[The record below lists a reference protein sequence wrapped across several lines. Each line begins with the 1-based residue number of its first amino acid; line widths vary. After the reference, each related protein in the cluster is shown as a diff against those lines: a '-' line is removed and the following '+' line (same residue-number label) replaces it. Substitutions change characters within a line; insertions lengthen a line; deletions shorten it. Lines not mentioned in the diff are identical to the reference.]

1 MRGEFSELA
10 TFIQTT
16 LSPVTNKL
24 QTLESKVDALN
35 MDRVTRSDIEKLRS
49 EMSTA
54 YVPRDAYEP
63 RHAALI
69 ERDAQIENLVREVRR
84 DIEVQMKQ
92 LRDDTKKESQ
102 KIHER
107 LESGKQQI
115 EDRFK
120 EQQEI
125 QLSARDRTW
134 VRWSQ
139 VVGYIGM
146 ALAILGF
153 IVDHI
158 NFH

>member
-1 MRGEFSELA
+1 
-10 TFIQTT
+10 
-16 LSPVTNKL
+16 
-24 QTLESKVDALN
+24 

-69 ERDAQIENLVREVRR
+69 ERDTQLDNNIRELRKDCES
-84 DIEVQMKQ
+84 DIRQ
-92 LRDDTKKESQ
+92 LREDVEKSLQ
-102 KIHER
+102 KVHER

-120 EQQEI
+120 EQQEV
-125 QLSARDRTW
+125 QLSTHDRVW

-146 ALAILGF
+146 VLAILGF
-153 IVDHI
+153 IFDHVS
-158 NFH
+158 FK

>member
-24 QTLESKVDALN
+24 QTLENKVDALN

-69 ERDAQIENLVREVRR
+69 ERDAQLDTNQRE
-84 DIEVQMKQ
+84 
-92 LRDDTKKESQ
+92 LRKDYETDMRTLREDTEKALQ
-102 KIHER
+102 KVHDR

-120 EQQEI
+120 QQQDV

-153 IVDHI
+153 IFDHI
-158 NFH
+158 SFK